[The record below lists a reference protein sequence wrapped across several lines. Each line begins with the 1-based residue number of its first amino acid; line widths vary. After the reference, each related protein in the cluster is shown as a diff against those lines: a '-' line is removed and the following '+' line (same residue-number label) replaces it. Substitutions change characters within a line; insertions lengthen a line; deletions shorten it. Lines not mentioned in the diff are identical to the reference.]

1 MQQSGSSSK
10 QPTLECN
17 TMRFVK
23 LLVFLLVFLFSVE
36 TPFGKDAPSFW
47 IKNLERQRFDS
58 RKQDQ
63 PYVLS
68 FFFVHCVPCIK
79 EIPALY
85 KLMKSEFPETP
96 LLFIDPVKEDS
107 KKDIL
112 KFSKKLKVPQS
123 YFYRDNFGSVSKK
136 FFAGKIAFPTII
148 GIRDKEFKFQSNK
161 FDDETAS
168 MIINLN

>member
-17 TMRFVK
+17 TMRLFKVI
-23 LLVFLLVFLFSVE
+23 VFLLVFLFSVE

-68 FFFVHCVPCIK
+68 FFFVHCQD
-79 EIPALY
+79 LR
-85 KLMKSEFPETP
+85 KSHP
-96 LLFIDPVKEDS
+96 D
-107 KKDIL
+107 
-112 KFSKKLKVPQS
+112 
-123 YFYRDNFGSVSKK
+123 
-136 FFAGKIAFPTII
+136 
-148 GIRDKEFKFQSNK
+148 
-161 FDDETAS
+161 
-168 MIINLN
+168 